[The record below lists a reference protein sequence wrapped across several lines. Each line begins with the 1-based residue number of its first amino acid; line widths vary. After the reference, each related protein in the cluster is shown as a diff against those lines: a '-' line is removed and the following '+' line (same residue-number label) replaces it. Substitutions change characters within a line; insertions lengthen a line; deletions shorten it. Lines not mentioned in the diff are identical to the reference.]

1 MTQFQI
7 VDSLAEAQPN
17 GYANNTLPACEQPLY
32 RLQQFGRNPPTNT
45 DLLAL
50 LLDSAETPALAHSL
64 LSHFGSLHNLAR
76 ASKWQLLRLPNVSE
90 TQAARIHA
98 LLALS
103 QRLQEPAVDERTTL
117 KNPKDAAKF
126 LLPSMRY
133 LAQEELR
140 VVMLNVRQQILGVHT
155 IYRGSLHTSIIRVGE
170 IFRPAIEAPA
180 ASIILAHN
188 HPSGA
193 CDPSNADL
201 QVTRQIC
208 EAGKLLNIKVLD
220 HLIIGNGIY
229 KSLGEEMSCFG

>member
-1 MTQFQI
+1 MVHRMRELRGT
-7 VDSLAEAQPN
+7 SLVTIDTHTSSIHYYPTEDP
-17 GYANNTLPACEQPLY
+17 
-32 RLQQFGRNPPTNT
+32 FGRNSPTDT

-50 LLDSAETPALAHSL
+50 LLDSAETPTLAHSL

-76 ASKWQLLRLPNVSE
+76 ASKWQLLRLPNVGE
-90 TQAARIHA
+90 AQAARILA

-103 QRLQEPAVDERTTL
+103 QRLQEPAADELVTL

-140 VVMLNVRQQILGVHT
+140 VIMLNIRQQIIGIHT
-155 IYRGSLHTSIIRVGE
+155 IYRGSLHASVIRIGE

-188 HPSGA
+188 HPSGS
-193 CDPSNADL
+193 CDPSNEDL
-201 QVTRQIC
+201 QTTRQIC
-208 EAGKLLNIKVLD
+208 KAGKLLNIKVLD
-220 HLIIGNGIY
+220 HIIIGDGIFQ
-229 KSLGEEMSCFG
+229 SLREELSCFD